1 LRRKKAFAK
10 IGILEK
16 GMARPMKKPIFW
28 NTLAIYLLL
37 YNNILIVIS
46 LVLALKAVVAG
57 TAVFDVAVWYQILI
71 FGVYLVMIAGLI
83 TGGAKG
89 YILGILF
96 VPFIFLNYFYPPL
109 MVQFFPKTIML
120 AFRIVE
126 LGAFGY
132 FLLAPESR
140 AYFRECR
147 KK

>member
-1 LRRKKAFAK
+1 MGL
-10 IGILEK
+10 LEK
-16 GMARPMKKPIFW
+16 GLALFMKKPLFW
-28 NTLAIYLLL
+28 NSLAIYLLL
-37 YNNILIVIS
+37 YNNILIIIS
-46 LVLALKAVVAG
+46 LILALKAVVAG
-57 TAVFDVAVWYQILI
+57 TAVFDMAVWYQILI
-71 FGVYLVMIAGLI
+71 FAIYLVMIAGLI

-89 YILGILF
+89 YLLGILF
-96 VPFIFLNYFYPPL
+96 IPFIFLNYFYPPL

-147 KK
+147 NKKKR